1 MGDTLT
7 VDDIH
12 RFVRVELALR
22 NADKHHQQA
31 RAMTAERD
39 EWRDAAKWSEH
50 QHQYWKTVA
59 EAATAQRDEARRL
72 HMVVR
77 NELDTLRARLAACE
91 RVVEAALVWLSATGA
106 EASGRADAKLAS
118 ATYDYRAA
126 VAAETTTTTK
136 DTTL

>member
-1 MGDTLT
+1 MSDNTTLESPTGALSQWIASLRVGDTLT

-50 QHQYWKTVA
+50 QHQYWKQVA
-59 EAATAQRDEARRL
+59 EVVSAAGVRLQQSLQHDPTFAAMVKKFEIPISRAIIAQTPE
-72 HMVVR
+72 
-77 NELDTLRARLAACE
+77 
-91 RVVEAALVWLSATGA
+91 GA
-106 EASGRADAKLAS
+106 
-118 ATYDYRAA
+118 
-126 VAAETTTTTK
+126 
-136 DTTL
+136 